1 MKLYITRH
9 GQVGINAEYL
19 NGNAS
24 LPRGE
29 MNLSDLGREQAT
41 RVGKCLAARSFHG
54 KILSSPLWRTM
65 ETAEAIAAETGSV
78 IIPTPWMHEIF
89 TDQELLDAYR
99 GLTIEELK
107 AWYPHVDKDAQIIYP
122 WWPKQVETSKDVLA
136 RVSAGIDVLLAEYGD
151 TDEEILLVGH
161 GASSGEADEYLKLNP
176 DGALWNCCLS
186 MYDSKSPSQ
195 SFGKSIAHLPP
206 DMVTNNKHT
215 AIDYAADKTLSPPL
229 EVRIP
234 DEVREKDQFKLL
246 HIGDT
251 SSVTYC
257 YYRKLIELVKPDVI
271 IHTGDT
277 ANEDKVSR
285 DPSAVE
291 SYLMKVKVFA
301 DVLKDAGCPVYWV
314 PGNDD
319 LPEEIA
325 RIAPFFRIVQPD
337 SVMEIEG
344 HTFCL
349 AHTREQITKQAEFC
363 LYGHARAAEE
373 SFEDELYCKGRN
385 VRCLNVTRSIY
396 VLTLPDKKIHRI
408 VRPD

>member
-29 MNLSDLGREQAT
+29 MNLSDLGRAQAT
-41 RVGKCLAARSFHG
+41 CVGKCLAARGFHG

-65 ETAEAIAAETGSV
+65 ETAEAIAQETGSV
-78 IIPTPWMHEIF
+78 IYPTPFMHEIF
-89 TDQELLDAYR
+89 SDQELLDAYR

-107 AWYPHVDKDAQIIYP
+107 AWYPHVAQDAEILYP

-136 RVSAGIDVLLAEYGD
+136 RVSAGIDALLLQFGE
-151 TDEEILLVGH
+151 TDEEMLLVGH
-161 GASSGEADEYLKLNP
+161 GASSGEADEYLNLNP

-186 MYDSKSPSQ
+186 MYDSKSPRA
-195 SFGKSIAHLPP
+195 SFGKSIAHLPA
-206 DMVTNNKHT
+206 DMITNNKHT
-215 AIDYAADKTLSPPL
+215 ALDYAADKTLNAPL
-229 EVRIP
+229 EIRIR
-234 DEVREKDQFKLL
+234 DEVKDTDQFKIL

-257 YYRKLIELVKPDVI
+257 YYRKLIEAVKPDMI

-277 ANEDKVSR
+277 ADEDKVGC
-285 DPSAVE
+285 DPTVRE
-291 SYLMKVKVFA
+291 SYLKKA
-301 DVLKDAGCPVYWV
+301 KILAQILKDADCPVYWV
-314 PGNDD
+314 PGNND

-325 RIAPFFRIVQPD
+325 KIAPFFKIVQPD
-337 SVMEIEG
+337 SVVEIEG

-349 AHTREQITKQAEFC
+349 THSRQQITKQAEFY
-363 LYGHARAAEE
+363 LFGHARVAAEH
-373 SFEDELYCKGRN
+373 F
-385 VRCLNVTRSIY
+385 
-396 VLTLPDKKIHRI
+396 
-408 VRPD
+408 